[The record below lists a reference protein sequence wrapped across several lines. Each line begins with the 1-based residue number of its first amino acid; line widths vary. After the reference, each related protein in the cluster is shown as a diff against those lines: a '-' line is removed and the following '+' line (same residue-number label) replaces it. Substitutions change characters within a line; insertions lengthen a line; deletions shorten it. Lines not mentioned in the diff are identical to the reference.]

1 MQLIRQHKFR
11 KVPTRITTGRT
22 LNVGVMA
29 TSRRVKISCHELHS
43 ATARFCQR
51 FVMDIVNFVRLLGA
65 IFIDRYLGED
75 DQWEP
80 TENSGSNRRKPSA
93 DCSRSDFAKEFL

>member
-29 TSRRVKISCHELHS
+29 TSRRVKLSYQEMI
-43 ATARFCQR
+43 
-51 FVMDIVNFVRLLGA
+51 IK
-65 IFIDRYLGED
+65 
-75 DQWEP
+75 
-80 TENSGSNRRKPSA
+80 NSDHFK
-93 DCSRSDFAKEFL
+93 